1 MSDTTDT
8 VDDGSNS
15 DTINQNVNVTI
26 EQENTS
32 PSILVR
38 GVYFLLFGWWASG
51 VWLTIAWVFNVTIIG
66 MPIGIKMINF
76 VPKIVSLKDRTIET
90 EKTIDADGNVTI
102 KQGTSDQYSLA
113 IRAIYFLLFGWWASG
128 IWMFFAW
135 LASITVV
142 GLPLAV
148 WMYDRLPF
156 IVSLYQY

>member
-1 MSDTTDT
+1 MGNATGSDQDEPSGQT
-8 VDDGSNS
+8 V
-15 DTINQNVNVTI
+15 NQNVNVTI
-26 EQENTS
+26 SQEDTS
-32 PSILVR
+32 PSVIVR

-51 VWLTIAWVFNVTIIG
+51 VWLSIAWFLNLTIIG
-66 MPIGIKMINF
+66 MPFGIKMINF

-90 EKTIDADGNVTI
+90 AQTMDADGNITI
-102 KQGTSDQYSLA
+102 NQGTSEQYSLLL
-113 IRAIYFLLFGWWASG
+113 RAVYFLLVGWWASA

-135 LASITVV
+135 LVSITII